1 LLAILLLIDPL
12 LTCRSAT
19 KSIRSVN
26 VRATSLTIGYLLISV
41 LIGCKKGS
49 RECVYPE
56 KTTSTKSS
64 SNKITQPA
72 AHESPDS
79 SSEEF
84 EDEDDIDRLKA
95 IPDDE
100 NLTDPQRPHSDV
112 KSEYRR
118 SSTGQSLSRQKSFNR
133 PGSETPSLVQ
143 DKGPSPSP
151 STEGSVGYPTY
162 SSGILTRPRGQVAN
176 LAPEQGGLINDWS
189 HLPQDLQFYLSYFS
203 ENLTVN
209 HFAIKH
215 DSEDFLRTDFLDA
228 ALRNDALLHAVVG
241 FSAFQHTLTNPQ
253 GRIQDFLQ
261 YYNKAVSLLL
271 KTLTRG
277 GRHNIG
283 ILLTMLQLA
292 TIEVSPLF
300 YIIYY

>member
-1 LLAILLLIDPL
+1 M
-12 LTCRSAT
+12 
-19 KSIRSVN
+19 
-26 VRATSLTIGYLLISV
+26 
-41 LIGCKKGS
+41 
-49 RECVYPE
+49 
-56 KTTSTKSS
+56 
-64 SNKITQPA
+64 
-72 AHESPDS
+72 
-79 SSEEF
+79 
-84 EDEDDIDRLKA
+84 A
-95 IPDDE
+95 IPDEDE
-100 NLTDPQRPHSDV
+100 SQTSSQRAHGHV

-118 SSTGQSLSRQKSFNR
+118 ASTGQSMSRQKSFTR

-151 STEGSVGYPTY
+151 STEGSIGYPTY
-162 SSGILTRPRGQVAN
+162 SLGILTRPRGQAAN
-176 LAPEQGGLINDWS
+176 LTPDQGGLMNDWS
-189 HLPQDLQFYLSYFS
+189 HLPQDLQFFLSYFS

-228 ALRNDALLHAVVG
+228 ALRNDALLYAAVG
-241 FSAFQHTLTNPQ
+241 FSAFQYTLTNPK
-253 GRIQDFLQ
+253 GKIQDFLQ

-292 TIEVSPLF
+292 TIEVSPLSH
-300 YIIYY
+300 IISYKPLIPDRNTWATG